1 LAGSVGSGGGE
12 LALVDA
18 ALAKERQRDR
28 RGGRVDLAAEAVAGE
43 DGVGDEPRRLAVNES
58 TAIVGAASAPY
69 AVVPIVVG
77 VLVLRE
83 RPSGPEWTGVAATIG
98 GVVLLGLVA

>member
-28 RGGRVDLAAEAVAGE
+28 RVGRVDLAAEAV
-43 DGVGDEPRRLAVNES
+43 
-58 TAIVGAASAPY
+58 
-69 AVVPIVVG
+69 
-77 VLVLRE
+77 
-83 RPSGPEWTGVAATIG
+83 
-98 GVVLLGLVA
+98 LGLVA